1 MKINNTIN
9 NQYTQKTSFK
19 ASLLDIMNNK
29 YPKIAAQPVSS
40 TNTMLPGAYAPVS
53 TPVATNYNKTGNL
66 FTLMMGRMTAS
77 ASTAAAPVQTT
88 AVDNNLKTPKLE
100 GYKNNLRSMFQ
111 NNQAVIYAMVPR
123 TFNAKDTDGNGLIE
137 GNEESGTF
145 INMIER
151 LDELKSYG
159 VNTLHWLPINPPG
172 VFSAKGDSG
181 SVYAPA
187 DYLSIDPLLDD
198 PKNQKN
204 VYEEAKEAINECH
217 KRGIRVMVDL
227 PSCMSSDLYAERFND
242 LSAVDADGKPKTPEG
257 WEDIKMFKV
266 WEDAD
271 KKILNPA
278 LVDYHKKFVDM
289 CIDLGIDG
297 IRADV
302 SRAKSPEFWDII
314 IAYARS
320 KDPEFAMLAE
330 TYTYED
336 ASPMKNMPADRPE
349 EALKAGFDSYYG
361 QYHIFPIWKA
371 SDFHKFVTE
380 NLEMT
385 HKSGFDKG
393 KSIIG
398 SFATHDDKSA
408 MSNGGAEYCML
419 TNIAQATLPMLNPYI
434 VSGFES
440 GDRYIYDY
448 ANKMLDVSFNDLMKK
463 PRYNKVINAIMAEQ
477 NSPKFIELEKKL
489 EVNKDEVIPYTKIEA
504 LMKSPKANMKLKDL
518 QKDEEFGEVI
528 DFLSTF
534 KLTKDSIIHYAHNE
548 QIDIFN
554 RSRKP
559 GGHNPEIGKH
569 FGKLMNEFRKQYYDV
584 VGAKGSSYMPLK
596 VKGDDRDDVIA
607 YARHNHGK
615 TLVVVMNKNVH
626 SGHRVKVIVPGLKA
640 SQILTDLSPEYG
652 QKSVWKAENGAID
665 MELGMARGH
674 IFEIDDPNIEQL
686 VLESGGKVYKQNM

>member
-1 MKINNTIN
+1 MQINKILPIN
-9 NQYTQKTSFK
+9 FR
-19 ASLLDIMNNK
+19 AV
-29 YPKIAAQPVSS
+29 QPH
-40 TNTMLPGAYAPVS
+40 TD
-53 TPVATNYNKTGNL
+53 K
-66 FTLMMGRMTAS
+66 
-77 ASTAAAPVQTT
+77 VQTNEPKT
-88 AVDNNLKTPKLE
+88 ADSDVSAKYLENLALLNTPKVQKVELNSDKQIPYKNNLKT
-100 GYKNNLRSMFQ
+100 MIQ
-111 NNQAVIYAMVPR
+111 NNESVMLAIVPR
-123 TFNAKDTDGNGLIE
+123 TFTAQDINGDDKVTLSTGE
-137 GNEESGTF
+137 KNGTF
-145 INMIER
+145 LSAISR
-151 LDELKSYG
+151 LDELKADG
-159 VNTLHWLPINPPG
+159 INTIHILPIHPPG
-172 VFSAKGDSG
+172 KKNAMGTAGSLYSPAKYVTEDGHL
-181 SVYAPA
+181 A
-187 DYLSIDPLLDD
+187 IDPMIIEKDD
-198 PKNQKN
+198 PRSPDEQFK
-204 VYEEAKEAINECH
+204 AFIDACH
-217 KRGIRVMVDL
+217 ERGISVMLDL